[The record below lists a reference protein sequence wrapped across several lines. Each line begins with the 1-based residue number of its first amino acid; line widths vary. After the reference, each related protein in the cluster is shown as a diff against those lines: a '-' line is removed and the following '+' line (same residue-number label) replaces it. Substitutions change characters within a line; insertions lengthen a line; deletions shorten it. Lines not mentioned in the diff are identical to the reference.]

1 MNQPKPTKEQVFK
14 AFTEVFMYG
23 YEHKYSDEL
32 EALMLKTIQAH
43 KVKHGTD
50 YLHKVMTDT
59 IWKKIGRL
67 LQL

>member
-1 MNQPKPTKEQVFK
+1 MF
-14 AFTEVFMYG
+14 
-23 YEHKYSDEL
+23 
-32 EALMLKTIQAH
+32 KTIQDY
-43 KVKHGTD
+43 KDEHGTD